1 MPRWKVKDSS
11 VKLDN
16 YLEWAADYINTV
28 LHDLLVPTYLPE
40 SWEMVVTDGQRSYDD
55 QVDRMMA
62 IYNRDGE
69 AGIRTVYSQ
78 SMENAFL
85 DNYPDREAIKEAI
98 KVLNPAHT
106 DGRGIDIRRWQ
117 FDSAPGL
124 SSTDVV
130 NYLSDSTY
138 FPFIT
143 YSQLESDHIH
153 IQLEPAS
160 MNEEYQSDRQPPNGD
175 GVDYESLNTSSKFPW
190 WLLGVAGVLVWTR

>member
-62 IYNRDGE
+62 IYNRGGE

-78 SMENAFL
+78 S
-85 DNYPDREAIKEAI
+85 R
-98 KVLNPAHT
+98 
-106 DGRGIDIRRWQ
+106 
-117 FDSAPGL
+117 
-124 SSTDVV
+124 
-130 NYLSDSTY
+130 
-138 FPFIT
+138 
-143 YSQLESDHIH
+143 
-153 IQLEPAS
+153 
-160 MNEEYQSDRQPPNGD
+160 
-175 GVDYESLNTSSKFPW
+175 
-190 WLLGVAGVLVWTR
+190 